1 MILINN
7 LPTFDDSLV
16 LSVDVN
22 DVEKI
27 EVRNAIRTQGEFDI
41 YGNKGILSVFLKEGV
56 ENPLAEKINRLP
68 KIKAISAPLPF
79 ITGRQRETENK
90 IPDFRQLLY
99 WNLLV
104 KTDQQGKANVEF
116 ENADI
121 FTNYEVNVQGFSL
134 SGEVGKAVIQYQ
146 VLPDSN

>member
-1 MILINN
+1 M
-7 LPTFDDSLV
+7 
-16 LSVDVN
+16 
-22 DVEKI
+22 
-27 EVRNAIRTQGEFDI
+27 
-41 YGNKGILSVFLKEGV
+41 
-56 ENPLAEKINRLP
+56 
-68 KIKAISAPLPF
+68 
-79 ITGRQRETENK
+79 
-90 IPDFRQLLY
+90 Y